1 MLRHKTY
8 QCKVNYFGGEECKII
23 LALHPGDFWDGRTT
37 TTKSSNYLSRGRQY
51 I

>member
-23 LALHPGDFWDGRTT
+23 LALHPGDFMEL
-37 TTKSSNYLSRGRQY
+37 KNYYNRIIELFEQRQIIY
-51 I
+51 